1 MNKSVWGPCTWNVLH
16 VLSMKI
22 KESDFSS
29 HKNKL
34 IDMIIKICSHLPC
47 PICSMHAKQLMGK
60 YNIRRIQTKEGLVK
74 TLFLIHN
81 EVNKKLKKPH
91 FEYEKIK
98 NIYLSMNTR
107 QVFTDYYNKYS
118 VMNFGEKMMLYSF
131 HRKLFLKQYK
141 QFMQNHIHLFIE

>member
-1 MNKSVWGPCTWNVLH
+1 
-16 VLSMKI
+16 
-22 KESDFSS
+22 
-29 HKNKL
+29 
-34 IDMIIKICSHLPC
+34 
-47 PICSMHAKQLMGK
+47 MHAKQLMGK

-81 EVNKKLKKPH
+81 EVNKKLKKPN

-141 QFMQNHIHLFIE
+141 QFMQNHIHLFLE